1 MEAAQRL
8 GGEACPESSGYDP
21 VEAGMLRAAAYNR
34 RPGGLAGKDC
44 PECLNKGQ
52 IMVVHE
58 DGSTAIRECSCMG
71 WRKSLK
77 RLERSGL
84 KELVQR
90 CRFDTFQTAEPWQ
103 QEAKEDAERYAADP
117 AGRWFLAT
125 GTPGSGKTHLCVAIC
140 RELMLRGA
148 EVRYMLWRDSVTR
161 LKAVVNDSE
170 EYARLMEP
178 LKRVPV
184 LYMDDLFK
192 TGKGQAPTAADANV
206 AFELVNARYVSRD
219 KLTIISTERSI
230 EELMDIDE
238 AVGSRIYE
246 RSRGCGIALEG
257 QGKNWRVR
265 A

>member
-1 MEAAQRL
+1 
-8 GGEACPESSGYDP
+8 
-21 VEAGMLRAAAYNR
+21 MLRAAAFNR

-52 IMVVHE
+52 IMIAYE
-58 DGSTAIRECSCMG
+58 DGSTAIRECGCMS
-71 WRKSLK
+71 WRRSVN

-90 CRFDTFQTAEPWQ
+90 CRFDTFQAQESWQ
-103 QEAKEDAERYAADP
+103 QEAKKTAEGYAADP

-125 GTPGSGKTHLCVAIC
+125 GRPGSGKTHLCVAIC

-148 EVRYMLWRDSVTR
+148 EVRYMLWRDTVTR
-161 LKAVVNDSE
+161 LKAVVNDAQ

-178 LKRVPV
+178 LKRVQV
-184 LYMDDLFK
+184 LYIDDLFK

-206 AFELVNARYVSRD
+206 AFELLNARYVSRE
-219 KLTIISTERSI
+219 KLTILSTERSI
-230 EELMDIDE
+230 EEMMDIDE

-257 QGKNWRVR
+257 EGKNWRL
-265 A
+265 AQ